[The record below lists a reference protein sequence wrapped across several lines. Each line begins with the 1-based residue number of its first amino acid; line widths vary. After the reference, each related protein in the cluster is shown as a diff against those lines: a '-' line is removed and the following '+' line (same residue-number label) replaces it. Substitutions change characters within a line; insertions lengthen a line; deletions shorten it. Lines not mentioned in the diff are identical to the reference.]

1 MQERVA
7 PEFKVLKNQ
16 PRPQRSKL
24 AMRLDTVLL
33 LMTLAAVV
41 VGFIQAR
48 SMSLRWQSQLSRTE
62 TAAGLPRV
70 KDVTK
75 LEVVI
80 EDDSSTPAWTIW
92 VPYETTCKLRVA
104 TQRIETPIPADF
116 EEYPLSAGRHSIRI
130 ATKPSMPK
138 LQLKLDGN
146 EILLK
151 QKSRNWNVSG
161 IPETMLRDSIQEAS
175 DKPVVL
181 FRRFGRIRP
190 NSDDEREMRK
200 HRVGLMIWIQP

>member
-1 MQERVA
+1 MQAQVE
-7 PEFKVLKNQ
+7 PEFEVHNQ
-16 PRPQRSKL
+16 SRPKGSRLS
-24 AMRLDTVLL
+24 MRLDTLIL

-48 SMSLRWQSQLSRTE
+48 SMSLRWQSQLSRIE
-62 TAAGLPRV
+62 TASGLPRI

-80 EDDSSTPAWTIW
+80 EEDSSTPAWTIW
-92 VPYETTCKLRVA
+92 VPYETTCTLRVA
-104 TQRIETPIPADF
+104 TQWIEVPLPTDF
-116 EEYPLSAGRHSIRI
+116 DEYHMAAGRHTIKI
-130 ATKPSMPK
+130 ATTPSSPK

-151 QKSRNWNVSG
+151 EKSRTWNVAG
-161 IPETMLRDSIQEAS
+161 KPEAKVTDSIQPRS
-175 DKPVVL
+175 NKPVVL

-190 NSDDEREMRK
+190 NPEDERELRK
-200 HRVGLMIWIQP
+200 HRVGLMIWMQP